1 VQVNRHDI
9 ASAEQCRESRL
20 ATLNRTRRKRA
31 FTFFWAAVCL
41 FFVRAREEA
50 NFQAN
55 WYASLNYQTK
65 MIPTIDALLRRWYRA
80 RLREELH
87 ELRNAKTP
95 LLKLSETSDVVFS
108 IVRAQYDGFP
118 IRKLPFVTSPP
129 HVILYA
135 YMVAKF
141 TSRWTFYR
149 TLAMLCRAPR
159 YDLVR
164 EVVNPIKDHKLDE
177 VASRHQIDPAE
188 FKRVGRRL
196 RRVWPLLP

>member
-1 VQVNRHDI
+1 MLGL
-9 ASAEQCRESRL
+9 SR
-20 ATLNRTRRKRA
+20 
-31 FTFFWAAVCL
+31 
-41 FFVRAREEA
+41 
-50 NFQAN
+50 Q
-55 WYASLNYQTK
+55 SQS
-65 MIPTIDALLRRWYRA
+65 WYRA

-118 IRKLPFVTSPP
+118 IRKLPFVTSPQ

-159 YDLVR
+159 YDFMR
-164 EVVNPIKDHKLDE
+164 EVVNPSKDHKLDK